1 MIDTGPTI
9 LALQADSAWIV
20 IVAVSLV
27 TLPTVLLFRRLIDR
41 PGGLASGILLSL
53 PLALPLVA
61 AVLYG
66 HPVLPEIAV
75 LRPALQAV
83 LEDPSKAG
91 QLLFLRAGGR
101 VVIPYALAASTGPW
115 LLLVGG
121 AATTFMLLRRALG
134 MLWMRRLLRACVI
147 PFGNEI
153 DESVR
158 RLCQAAGLRSVPQ
171 VLILPE
177 GTTGAFAV
185 AGSGGRIL
193 LSRELIDELEP
204 REFEAALAHEIAHL
218 RARDVRVVA
227 IAGWLRDVVAWNP
240 IAHVAFRKLQLD
252 RELEAD
258 RQAAAL
264 TCDPLAVASSLLKMC
279 ELMRCRTRRAPATAL
294 GFGPHR
300 GLVARRVHSLLA
312 VADGRSAVAPT
323 GATPYV
329 AAAMLAAVLAL
340 QVGMQMTTGDQGRA
354 VALVWGTPRTA
365 GTSVWTPEIDPW
377 DQKRQADR
385 GGKTRRRGERTSR
398 DLHPRLRALKA
409 LQASPAVAEK
419 HLFIWAKTVTWVARR
434 ETSRG
439 AGLTSQNSW
448 EVRPLLGQTPVGSL
462 NVYSVERLS
471 MPMRALR
478 P

>member
-1 MIDTGPTI
+1 MTGPTI
-9 LALQADSAWIV
+9 LALQADSAWFV

-27 TLPTVLLFRRLIDR
+27 TLPVVLLLRRLIDR

-83 LEDPSKAG
+83 LENPSKAG
-91 QLLFLRAGGR
+91 PLMFLRSGGR

-121 AATTFMLLRRALG
+121 AATVFMLLRRAFGL
-134 MLWMRRLLRACVI
+134 LAMRRLMRACVAF
-147 PFGNEI
+147 PSPGT
-153 DESVR
+153 DETVR
-158 RLCQAAGLRSVPQ
+158 RLCVAAGLRIAPRVR
-171 VLILPE
+171 LLPE
-177 GTTGAFAV
+177 GTTGAFVV
-185 AGSGGRIL
+185 AGSGGGIL
-193 LSRELIDELEP
+193 LSRDLIEHLKPKELE
-204 REFEAALAHEIAHL
+204 ATLAHEISHL
-218 RARDVRVVA
+218 KARDVKVMA

-240 IAHVAFRKLQLD
+240 VAHIAFRRLQLD

-264 TCDPLAVASSLLKMC
+264 TGDPLAVASGLVKMC
-279 ELMRCRTRRAPATAL
+279 ELMRCRSRRNPATAL
-294 GFGPHR
+294 GFGPRR
-300 GLVARRVHSLLA
+300 GRVARRVHSLLA
-312 VADGRSAVAPT
+312 VADGRSAVTPA
-323 GATPYV
+323 GALPYV
-329 AAAMLAAVLAL
+329 AAAALAAALAL

-354 VALVWGTPRTA
+354 VALVWGTPQTA
-365 GTSVWTPEIDPW
+365 GTQVWTPEIDPW

-385 GGKTRRRGERTSR
+385 GGKTRRRGERTPR
-398 DLHPRLRALKA
+398 EIHPRVRALKA

-419 HLFIWAKTVTWVARR
+419 HLFMWAKTVTWVARR
-434 ETSRG
+434 QASRSS
-439 AGLTSQNSW
+439 GLTSESSW
-448 EVRPLLGQTPVGSL
+448 EVRPLLGQPPVGSL

-471 MPMRALR
+471 VPMRALR